1 MRSFIA
7 IAALAISGAVAGP
20 CKPRTTETSASV
32 ASETSSAAI
41 EATTLPAPPVDS
53 IITNTCTGGGLTSL
67 DPFVTD
73 GDVTLNTNDG
83 YNPGGGSSDKSCAAL
98 SAQSLGTRKR
108 QTLGDIAALKQ
119 LLTGL
124 NVRTQYTVQFFYL
137 VFTPPQATTSCVLE
151 AFIGSQK
158 FFTTGIFSN
167 GASVSYNEVLVSTSA
182 PATQGFLNIQ
192 TTCSAGGSATVL
204 VDSIFISNQVT
215 PENINDFR
223 LDFGGGDIR
232 EPGNTPA
239 TTQVAP
245 TTQRGPATQTLP
257 ATQNGPATQSE
268 PATQNGPA
276 TQTLPATQSEP
287 ATQNGPATQSEPAT
301 QNGPATATNAP
312 NQGTTTAPQNQGTE
326 STQGTV
332 IPTETA
338 VNGATTAGGESS
350 QSTSAAQNNQQ
361 TTETAQGNSQSTGP
375 VQVNSQS
382 TTFPGTGSSESTSA
396 PVNAASQ
403 ATTSSANGDASTD
416 GNFASTTTR
425 PDTQPATPTPVGFQT
440 VTAFDPDSTVG
451 PLNNAEPAQDNC
463 VSTNLVPNGGF
474 ESASSGWQISGNA
487 GITYN
492 GQFGPQARANSGNLA
507 MALHWPQKD
516 GVKASF
522 KRTISGLVP
531 GQTYYL
537 GYGHHTGNGAHLPYY
552 ECDILVKF
560 DGVNFD
566 DFDPFYDPNAW
577 WQYRNRMNYVTPTH
591 STVELSF
598 VLTCQNNPASFTLL
612 MDDVFLS
619 ACQK

>member
-7 IAALAISGAVAGP
+7 IAALAISGTVAGP

-67 DPFVTD
+67 DPFVTT

-83 YNPGGGSSDKSCAAL
+83 YNPGGGSSDRSCAAL
-98 SAQSLGTRKR
+98 SAQASPGGRKR

-124 NVRTQYTVQFFYL
+124 NVRTQYTIQFFYL
-137 VFTPPQATTSCVLE
+137 VFTPPRATTSCVLE

-192 TTCSAGGSATVL
+192 TTCSAGGSAMVL

-232 EPGNTPA
+232 EPVNSRA
-239 TTQVAP
+239 TTQAAP
-245 TTQRGPATQTLP
+245 TTQRGPATQTFPGTQSQPVTRSQPATQSAP
-257 ATQNGPATQSE
+257 ATQNGPSTVTGVPSQ
-268 PATQNGPA
+268 GP
-276 TQTLPATQSEP
+276 
-287 ATQNGPATQSEPAT
+287 
-301 QNGPATATNAP
+301 
-312 NQGTTTAPQNQGTE
+312 TTVPQNQGTE
-326 STQGTV
+326 STRGAA

-338 VNGATTAGGESS
+338 VNGATTAGGESG
-350 QSTSAAQNNQQ
+350 Q
-361 TTETAQGNSQSTGP
+361 
-375 VQVNSQS
+375 
-382 TTFPGTGSSESTSA
+382 STSA
-396 PVNAASQ
+396 PVNPNH
-403 ATTSSANGDASTD
+403 ATTQTVNPGFQTSSSANGGVSTD
-416 GNFASTTTR
+416 ANFASTTTR
-425 PDTQPATPTPVGFQT
+425 PDNQPSTPTPVGSQT
-440 VTAFDPDSTVG
+440 VTAFDPDTTIG
-451 PLNNAEPAQDNC
+451 PLNNAEPPQDNC
-463 VSTNLVPNGGF
+463 VGTNLVPNGDF
-474 ESASSGWQISGNA
+474 ESASSGWQIFGNA

-492 GQFGPQARANSGNLA
+492 GQYGPQARANSGNLA
-507 MALHWPQKD
+507 MALKWPQKD
-516 GVKASF
+516 GVKAGF

-537 GYGHHTGNGAHLPYY
+537 GYGHHTGNGAHVPYY

-577 WQYRNRMNYVTPTH
+577 WQYRNRMNFVTPTH

>member
-73 GDVTLNTNDG
+73 GDVTLNTNEG
-83 YNPGGGSSDKSCAAL
+83 YNPGGGSSDKSCASL
-98 SAQSLGTRKR
+98 SAQSSGTRKR

-167 GASVSYNEVLVSTSA
+167 GASVSYNQVLVSTSA
-182 PATQGFLNIQ
+182 PSTQGFLNIQ
-192 TTCSAGGSATVL
+192 TTCSAGGSAVVL

-232 EPGNTPA
+232 EPGNSPA

-245 TTQRGPATQTLP
+245 TTQLGPATQTFPGTQIGPSTQTLP
-257 ATQNGPATQSE
+257 ATQNGPATQTE
-268 PATQNGPA
+268 PATQNGP
-276 TQTLPATQSEP
+276 S
-287 ATQNGPATQSEPAT
+287 
-301 QNGPATATNAP
+301 TATNVP
-312 NQGTTTAPQNQGTE
+312 NQGPTTAPQNQGTE
-326 STQGTV
+326 STQGTI

-338 VNGATTAGGESS
+338 VNGATTAGG
-350 QSTSAAQNNQQ
+350 Q
-361 TTETAQGNSQSTGP
+361 P
-375 VQVNSQS
+375 
-382 TTFPGTGSSESTSA
+382 SESTSA
-396 PVNAASQ
+396 PVNPNG
-403 ATTSSANGDASTD
+403 ATTQTVNPGFQTSSSANGGASTD
-416 GNFASTTTR
+416 ANFASTTTR
-425 PDTQPATPTPVGFQT
+425 PDTQPSTPTPVGSQT
-440 VTAFDPDSTVG
+440 VTAFDPDTTIG

-463 VSTNLVPNGGF
+463 VSTNLIPNGDF

-516 GVKASF
+516 GVKAGF
-522 KRTISGLVP
+522 KRTITGLMP

-577 WQYRNRMNYVTPTH
+577 WQYRNRMNFVTPTH

-598 VLTCQNNPASFTLL
+598 VLTCKNNPASFTLL

>member
-98 SAQSLGTRKR
+98 SAQSSGTRKR

-239 TTQVAP
+239 TTQVAS

-268 PATQNGPA
+268 PATQNGPS
-276 TQTLPATQSEP
+276 TT
-287 ATQNGPATQSEPAT
+287 
-301 QNGPATATNAP
+301 TNAP

-338 VNGATTAGGESS
+338 VNGATTA
-350 QSTSAAQNNQQ
+350 
-361 TTETAQGNSQSTGP
+361 
-375 VQVNSQS
+375 
-382 TTFPGTGSSESTSA
+382 A

-463 VSTNLVPNGGF
+463 VSTNLIPNGGF

-516 GVKASF
+516 GVKAGF

-577 WQYRNRMNYVTPTH
+577 WQYRNRMNFVTPTH

>member
-98 SAQSLGTRKR
+98 SAQASPGGRKR

-232 EPGNTPA
+232 EPGNSPA

-245 TTQRGPATQTLP
+245 TTQRGPATQTFPGTQDGPATQTLP

-268 PATQNGPA
+268 PATQNGPS
-276 TQTLPATQSEP
+276 TT
-287 ATQNGPATQSEPAT
+287 
-301 QNGPATATNAP
+301 TNVP
-312 NQGTTTAPQNQGTE
+312 NQGPTTVPQNQGTE
-326 STQGTV
+326 STRETV

-350 QSTSAAQNNQQ
+350 
-361 TTETAQGNSQSTGP
+361 
-375 VQVNSQS
+375 
-382 TTFPGTGSSESTSA
+382 ESTSA
-396 PVNAASQ
+396 PVNPND
-403 ATTSSANGDASTD
+403 ATTQTVNPGFQTSTSANGGASTD

-440 VTAFDPDSTVG
+440 VTAFNPDSTVG

-463 VSTNLVPNGGF
+463 VSTNLVPNGDF

-487 GITYN
+487 DITYN

-522 KRTISGLVP
+522 KRTISDLVP

-577 WQYRNRMNYVTPTH
+577 WQYRNRMNFVTPTH

-598 VLTCQNNPASFTLL
+598 VLTCKNNPASFTLL

>member
-20 CKPRTTETSASV
+20 CKPRATETSASV
-32 ASETSSAAI
+32 ASETSSTAV

-73 GDVTLNTNDG
+73 GDVTLNTDEG
-83 YNPGGGSSDKSCAAL
+83 YNPGGGSSDKSCASL
-98 SAQSLGTRKR
+98 SARSSGTRKR
-108 QTLGDIAALKQ
+108 QTLGEIAALKQ

-151 AFIGSQK
+151 AFIGSTK

-167 GASVSYNEVLVSTSA
+167 GASVSYNQVLVSTSA

-192 TTCSAGGSATVL
+192 TTCSAGGSAIVL

-232 EPGNTPA
+232 EPVNSSP
-239 TTQVAP
+239 TTRIAP
-245 TTQRGPATQTLP
+245 TTQRGPATQTFPGTQDGPATQTAPATQFEPTTQRGPASQTFPGTQDGPATQILP
-257 ATQNGPATQSE
+257 TTQNGPATQS
-268 PATQNGPA
+268 GP
-276 TQTLPATQSEP
+276 S
-287 ATQNGPATQSEPAT
+287 
-301 QNGPATATNAP
+301 TATNVP
-312 NQGTTTAPQNQGTE
+312 NQDPTTAPQNQGTE
-326 STQGTV
+326 SVQGTV

-338 VNGATTAGGESS
+338 INGATTAVNPNGATTQTVNPGF
-350 QSTSAAQNNQQ
+350 QTSTS
-361 TTETAQGNSQSTGP
+361 S
-375 VQVNSQS
+375 
-382 TTFPGTGSSESTSA
+382 
-396 PVNAASQ
+396 
-403 ATTSSANGDASTD
+403 NGGASTEA
-416 GNFASTTTR
+416 NFASTTTR
-425 PDTQPATPTPVGFQT
+425 PDTQPATPTPGSQT
-440 VTAFDPDSTVG
+440 VTAFDPDTTVG
-451 PLNNAEPAQDNC
+451 PLNNAEPPQDNC
-463 VSTNLVPNGGF
+463 VSTNLMPNGDF

-492 GQFGPQARANSGNLA
+492 GQFGPQARANRGNLA

-516 GVKASF
+516 GVKAGF
-522 KRTISGLVP
+522 KRTITGLMP

-577 WQYRNRMNYVTPTH
+577 WQYRNRMNFVTPTH

-598 VLTCQNNPASFTLL
+598 VLTCKNNPAAFTLL

>member
-32 ASETSSAAI
+32 ASETSSAAL

-67 DPFVTD
+67 DPFVID
-73 GDVTLNTNDG
+73 GDVTLNTNEG
-83 YNPGGGSSDKSCAAL
+83 YNPNGGSSDKSCASL
-98 SAQSLGTRKR
+98 SAQASPGGRKR
-108 QTLGDIAALKQ
+108 QNLGDIAALKQ

-167 GASVSYNEVLVSTSA
+167 GASISYNQVLVSTSA

-192 TTCSAGGSATVL
+192 TTCSGGGSAVVL

-232 EPGNTPA
+232 EPVNSPP
-239 TTQVAP
+239 TTQVSP
-245 TTQRGPATQTLP
+245 TTQRGPATQTFP
-257 ATQNGPATQSE
+257 GTQDGPSTQTPPATQSESATQNGPATE
-268 PATQNGPA
+268 TLPATPIGPATQNGP
-276 TQTLPATQSEP
+276 S
-287 ATQNGPATQSEPAT
+287 
-301 QNGPATATNAP
+301 TATNVP
-312 NQGTTTAPQNQGTE
+312 NQDPTTVSQNQGTE
-326 STQGTV
+326 STRGTV

-338 VNGATTAGGESS
+338 INGATTAANPNGATTQTVNPGF
-350 QSTSAAQNNQQ
+350 QTSTSA
-361 TTETAQGNSQSTGP
+361 
-375 VQVNSQS
+375 
-382 TTFPGTGSSESTSA
+382 
-396 PVNAASQ
+396 
-403 ATTSSANGDASTD
+403 NGGASTEA
-416 GNFASTTTR
+416 NLASTTTR
-425 PDTQPATPTPVGFQT
+425 PDTQPATPTPGSQT
-440 VTAFDPDSTVG
+440 VTAFDPDTTIG

-463 VSTNLVPNGGF
+463 VSTNLIPNGDF

-516 GVKASF
+516 GVKAGF
-522 KRTISGLVP
+522 KRTITGLMP

-577 WQYRNRMNYVTPTH
+577 WQYRNRMNFVTPTH

-598 VLTCQNNPASFTLL
+598 VLTCKNNPAPFTLL

-619 ACQK
+619 ACQR

>member
-7 IAALAISGAVAGP
+7 IVALAISGAVAGP

-32 ASETSSAAI
+32 VSETSSAAL
-41 EATTLPAPPVDS
+41 EATTLPAPPSNS

-73 GDVTLNTNDG
+73 GDVTLNTNEG
-83 YNPGGGSSDKSCAAL
+83 YNPGGGSSDKSCASL
-98 SAQSLGTRKR
+98 SAQASPGGRKR

-124 NVRTQYTVQFFYL
+124 NVRTQYTIQFFYL

-151 AFIGSQK
+151 AFIGSQR

-167 GASVSYNEVLVSTSA
+167 GASVSYNQVLVSTSA
-182 PATQGFLNIQ
+182 PSTQGFLNIQ
-192 TTCSAGGSATVL
+192 TTCSAGGSAVVL

-232 EPGNTPA
+232 EPVNSPP
-239 TTQVAP
+239 TTQIAP
-245 TTQRGPATQTLP
+245 TTQRGPATQTFPGTQHGP
-257 ATQNGPATQSE
+257 ATHTSPATQSEPATEQGPTSETFPATQNGPATETFPGTQNGPATQSE
-268 PATQNGPA
+268 PATQNGP
-276 TQTLPATQSEP
+276 S
-287 ATQNGPATQSEPAT
+287 
-301 QNGPATATNAP
+301 TATNVP
-312 NQGTTTAPQNQGTE
+312 NQGPTTASQNQGTE
-326 STQGTV
+326 STQRTV

-338 VNGATTAGGESS
+338 ANPNPATIQTVKPGF
-350 QSTSAAQNNQQ
+350 QTSTSA
-361 TTETAQGNSQSTGP
+361 
-375 VQVNSQS
+375 
-382 TTFPGTGSSESTSA
+382 
-396 PVNAASQ
+396 
-403 ATTSSANGDASTD
+403 NGGASTD
-416 GNFASTTTR
+416 ANFASTTTR
-425 PDTQPATPTPVGFQT
+425 PDTQPATPTPVGSKT
-440 VTAFDPDSTVG
+440 TTAFDSDTTIG

-463 VSTNLVPNGGF
+463 VSTNLIPNGDF

-516 GVKASF
+516 GVKAGF
-522 KRTISGLVP
+522 KRTITGLTP

-577 WQYRNRMNYVTPTH
+577 WQYRNRMNFVTPTH
-591 STVELSF
+591 SDVELSF
-598 VLTCQNNPASFTLL
+598 VLTCKNNPAAFTLL

>member
-98 SAQSLGTRKR
+98 SAQSSGTRKR

-257 ATQNGPATQSE
+257 ATQNERSCY
-268 PATQNGPA
+268 
-276 TQTLPATQSEP
+276 S
-287 ATQNGPATQSEPAT
+287 
-301 QNGPATATNAP
+301 
-312 NQGTTTAPQNQGTE
+312 
-326 STQGTV
+326 
-332 IPTETA
+332 
-338 VNGATTAGGESS
+338 
-350 QSTSAAQNNQQ
+350 
-361 TTETAQGNSQSTGP
+361 
-375 VQVNSQS
+375 
-382 TTFPGTGSSESTSA
+382 
-396 PVNAASQ
+396 
-403 ATTSSANGDASTD
+403 
-416 GNFASTTTR
+416 
-425 PDTQPATPTPVGFQT
+425 
-440 VTAFDPDSTVG
+440 DS
-451 PLNNAEPAQDNC
+451 PCYP
-463 VSTNLVPNGGF
+463 
-474 ESASSGWQISGNA
+474 I
-487 GITYN
+487 
-492 GQFGPQARANSGNLA
+492 
-507 MALHWPQKD
+507 
-516 GVKASF
+516 
-522 KRTISGLVP
+522 
-531 GQTYYL
+531 
-537 GYGHHTGNGAHLPYY
+537 
-552 ECDILVKF
+552 
-560 DGVNFD
+560 
-566 DFDPFYDPNAW
+566 
-577 WQYRNRMNYVTPTH
+577 
-591 STVELSF
+591 
-598 VLTCQNNPASFTLL
+598 
-612 MDDVFLS
+612 
-619 ACQK
+619 

>member
-32 ASETSSAAI
+32 ASETSSAAL

-67 DPFVTD
+67 DPFVID
-73 GDVTLNTNDG
+73 GDVTLNTNEG
-83 YNPGGGSSDKSCAAL
+83 YNPNGGSSDKSCASL
-98 SAQSLGTRKR
+98 SAQASPGGRKR
-108 QTLGDIAALKQ
+108 QNLGDIAALKQ

-167 GASVSYNEVLVSTSA
+167 GASISYNQVLVSTSA

-192 TTCSAGGSATVL
+192 TTCSGGGSAVVL

-232 EPGNTPA
+232 EPVNSPP
-239 TTQVAP
+239 TTQVSP
-245 TTQRGPATQTLP
+245 TTQRGPATQTFP
-257 ATQNGPATQSE
+257 GTQDGPSTQTPPATQSESATQNGPATE
-268 PATQNGPA
+268 TLPATPIGPATQNGP
-276 TQTLPATQSEP
+276 S
-287 ATQNGPATQSEPAT
+287 
-301 QNGPATATNAP
+301 TATNVP
-312 NQGTTTAPQNQGTE
+312 NQDPTTVSQNQGTE
-326 STQGTV
+326 STRGTV

-338 VNGATTAGGESS
+338 INGATTAANPNGATAQTVNPGF
-350 QSTSAAQNNQQ
+350 QTSTSA
-361 TTETAQGNSQSTGP
+361 
-375 VQVNSQS
+375 
-382 TTFPGTGSSESTSA
+382 
-396 PVNAASQ
+396 
-403 ATTSSANGDASTD
+403 NGGASTEA
-416 GNFASTTTR
+416 NLASTTTR
-425 PDTQPATPTPVGFQT
+425 PDTQPATPTPGSQT
-440 VTAFDPDSTVG
+440 VTAFDPDTTIG

-463 VSTNLVPNGGF
+463 VSTNLIPNGDF

-516 GVKASF
+516 GVKAGF
-522 KRTISGLVP
+522 KRTITGLMP

-577 WQYRNRMNYVTPTH
+577 WQYRNRMNFVTPTH

-598 VLTCQNNPASFTLL
+598 VLTCKNNPAPFTLL

>member
-1 MRSFIA
+1 MRSLIA

-73 GDVTLNTNDG
+73 GDVTLNTNEG
-83 YNPGGGSSDKSCAAL
+83 YNPGGGSSDKSCASL
-98 SAQSLGTRKR
+98 SAQASPGGRKR
-108 QTLGDIAALKQ
+108 QNLGDIAALKQ

-124 NVRTQYTVQFFYL
+124 NVQTQYTVQFFYL

-182 PATQGFLNIQ
+182 PSTQGFLNIQ
-192 TTCSAGGSATVL
+192 TTCSGGGSAVVL

-232 EPGNTPA
+232 EPVNSPP
-239 TTQVAP
+239 TTQVSP
-245 TTQRGPATQTLP
+245 TTQRGPATQTFPGTQDGPATQTLP
-257 ATQNGPATQSE
+257 ATHNGPATQSE
-268 PATQNGPA
+268 PATQNGP
-276 TQTLPATQSEP
+276 S
-287 ATQNGPATQSEPAT
+287 
-301 QNGPATATNAP
+301 TATNVP
-312 NQGTTTAPQNQGTE
+312 NQGPTTASQNQGTE

-338 VNGATTAGGESS
+338 VNPNGATS
-350 QSTSAAQNNQQ
+350 QTVNPGFQTSTSA
-361 TTETAQGNSQSTGP
+361 
-375 VQVNSQS
+375 
-382 TTFPGTGSSESTSA
+382 
-396 PVNAASQ
+396 
-403 ATTSSANGDASTD
+403 NGGASTEA
-416 GNFASTTTR
+416 NFASTTTR
-425 PDTQPATPTPVGFQT
+425 PDTQPATPTPGSQT
-440 VTAFDPDSTVG
+440 VTTFDPDTTIG

-463 VSTNLVPNGGF
+463 VSTNLIPNGDF

-516 GVKASF
+516 GVKAGF
-522 KRTISGLVP
+522 KRTITGLMP

-577 WQYRNRMNYVTPTH
+577 WQYRNRMNFVTPTH

-598 VLTCQNNPASFTLL
+598 VLTCKNNPAAFTLL

>member
-20 CKPRTTETSASV
+20 CKPRATETSASV
-32 ASETSSAAI
+32 ASETSSAAV

-73 GDVTLNTNDG
+73 GDVTLNTNAG
-83 YNPGGGSSDKSCAAL
+83 YNPGGGSSDRSCASL
-98 SAQSLGTRKR
+98 SARSSGTRKR
-108 QTLGDIAALKQ
+108 QTLGEIAALKQ

-151 AFIGSQK
+151 AFIGSTK

-167 GASVSYNEVLVSTSA
+167 GASVSYDQVLVSTSA

-192 TTCSAGGSATVL
+192 TTCSAGGSAVVL

-232 EPGNTPA
+232 EPVNNTP
-239 TTQVAP
+239 TTRIAP
-245 TTQRGPATQTLP
+245 TTQRGPATETFPGTQDGPTTQT
-257 ATQNGPATQSE
+257 APATQSE

-276 TQTLPATQSEP
+276 TQTFPGTQGPATEALP
-287 ATQNGPATQSEPAT
+287 TTQNGPATQ
-301 QNGPATATNAP
+301 NGPSTATNVP
-312 NQGTTTAPQNQGTE
+312 NQDPTTAPQNPGTE
-326 STQGTV
+326 SAPGTV

-338 VNGATTAGGESS
+338 INGATTAVNPNDATTQTVNPGF
-350 QSTSAAQNNQQ
+350 QTSTSANGGA
-361 TTETAQGNSQSTGP
+361 STG
-375 VQVNSQS
+375 
-382 TTFPGTGSSESTSA
+382 A
-396 PVNAASQ
+396 
-403 ATTSSANGDASTD
+403 
-416 GNFASTTTR
+416 NFASTTTR
-425 PDTQPATPTPVGFQT
+425 PDTQPATPTPGSQT
-440 VTAFDPDSTVG
+440 VTAFDPDTTIG
-451 PLNNAEPAQDNC
+451 PLNNAAPPQDNC
-463 VSTNLVPNGGF
+463 VGTNLIPNGDF
-474 ESASSGWQISGNA
+474 ESASSGWQIFGNA

-516 GVKASF
+516 GVRAGF

-577 WQYRNRMNYVTPTH
+577 WQYRNRMNFVTPTH

-598 VLTCQNNPASFTLL
+598 VLTCKNNPAAFMLL

>member
-20 CKPRTTETSASV
+20 CKPRATENSASV

-73 GDVTLNTNDG
+73 GDVTLNTEEG
-83 YNPGGGSSDKSCAAL
+83 YNPGGGSSDRSCASL
-98 SAQSLGTRKR
+98 SARSSGTRKR
-108 QTLGDIAALKQ
+108 QTLGEIAALKQ

-124 NVRTQYTVQFFYL
+124 NLRTQYTVQFFYL

-151 AFIGSQK
+151 AFIGSTK

-167 GASVSYNEVLVSTSA
+167 GASVSYNQVLVSTSA

-192 TTCSAGGSATVL
+192 TTCSAGGSAVVL

-232 EPGNTPA
+232 EPVNSSP
-239 TTQVAP
+239 TTRIAP
-245 TTQRGPATQTLP
+245 TTQRGPATETFPGTQVGPTTQTPPATQSKPATQKGPATQTFPGTQDGPATQILP
-257 ATQNGPATQSE
+257 TTQNGPATQ
-268 PATQNGPA
+268 NGP
-276 TQTLPATQSEP
+276 S
-287 ATQNGPATQSEPAT
+287 
-301 QNGPATATNAP
+301 TATNVP
-312 NQGTTTAPQNQGTE
+312 NQDPATAPQNQGTE
-326 STQGTV
+326 SVQGTV

-338 VNGATTAGGESS
+338 INGATT
-350 QSTSAAQNNQQ
+350 
-361 TTETAQGNSQSTGP
+361 
-375 VQVNSQS
+375 
-382 TTFPGTGSSESTSA
+382 
-396 PVNAASQ
+396 PVNPNG
-403 ATTSSANGDASTD
+403 ATTQTVNPGFQTSSSANDGASTEA
-416 GNFASTTTR
+416 NFASTTTR
-425 PDTQPATPTPVGFQT
+425 PDNQPATPTPGSQT
-440 VTAFDPDSTVG
+440 VTAFDPDTTIG

-463 VSTNLVPNGGF
+463 VSTNLIPNGDF
-474 ESASSGWQISGNA
+474 ESASSGWQVSGNA

-492 GQFGPQARANSGNLA
+492 GQFGLQARANSGNLA

-516 GVKASF
+516 GVKAGF
-522 KRTISGLVP
+522 KRTITGLTP

-577 WQYRNRMNYVTPTH
+577 WQYRNRMNFVTPTH

-598 VLTCQNNPASFTLL
+598 VLTCKNNPAAFTLL

>member
-7 IAALAISGAVAGP
+7 IAALAISGVVAGP
-20 CKPRTTETSASV
+20 CKPRNTETSASV
-32 ASETSSAAI
+32 GSETSSAAL
-41 EATTLPAPPVDS
+41 EATTLPAPPVYS

-67 DPFVTD
+67 DPFVTT
-73 GDVTLNTNDG
+73 GDVTLNTNEG
-83 YNPGGGSSDKSCAAL
+83 YNPGGGSSDKSCASL
-98 SAQSLGTRKR
+98 SARSSGTRKR

-167 GASVSYNEVLVSTSA
+167 GASVSYNQVLVSTSA
-182 PATQGFLNIQ
+182 PSSQGFLNIQ
-192 TTCSAGGSATVL
+192 TTCSGGGSAVVL

-232 EPGNTPA
+232 EPVNSPA
-239 TTQVAP
+239 TTRVAP
-245 TTQRGPATQTLP
+245 TTQRGPATQTFPGTQGPATQTLP
-257 ATQNGPATQSE
+257 ATGNGPATQSE
-268 PATQNGPA
+268 PATQNDPS
-276 TQTLPATQSEP
+276 TQSLP
-287 ATQNGPATQSEPAT
+287 ATQNGPATQNSPS
-301 QNGPATATNAP
+301 TATNVP
-312 NQGTTTAPQNQGTE
+312 NQDPTTAPQNQGTE
-326 STQGTV
+326 STQGTI

-338 VNGATTAGGESS
+338 VNGATTAGG
-350 QSTSAAQNNQQ
+350 QS
-361 TTETAQGNSQSTGP
+361 G
-375 VQVNSQS
+375 
-382 TTFPGTGSSESTSA
+382 ESTSA
-396 PVNAASQ
+396 PVNPGFQTS
-403 ATTSSANGDASTD
+403 SSANGGASTEA
-416 GNFASTTTR
+416 NFASTTTR
-425 PDTQPATPTPVGFQT
+425 PDTQPATPTPGSQT
-440 VTAFDPDSTVG
+440 VTAFDPDTTIG
-451 PLNNAEPAQDNC
+451 PLNNAQPAQDNC
-463 VSTNLVPNGGF
+463 VGTNLIPNGDF
-474 ESASSGWQISGNA
+474 ESASSGWQIAGNA

-522 KRTISGLVP
+522 KRTITGLMP

-577 WQYRNRMNYVTPTH
+577 WQYRNRMNFVTPTH

-598 VLTCQNNPASFTLL
+598 VLTCKNNPAAFTLL

-619 ACQK
+619 ACET

>member
-32 ASETSSAAI
+32 ASETSSAAL

-67 DPFVTD
+67 DPFVID
-73 GDVTLNTNDG
+73 GDVTLNTNEG
-83 YNPGGGSSDKSCAAL
+83 YNPNGGSPDKSCASL
-98 SAQSLGTRKR
+98 SAQASPGGRKR
-108 QTLGDIAALKQ
+108 QNLGDIAALKQ

-167 GASVSYNEVLVSTSA
+167 GASISYNQVLVSTSA

-192 TTCSAGGSATVL
+192 TTCSGGGSAVVL

-232 EPGNTPA
+232 EPVNSPP
-239 TTQVAP
+239 TTQVSP
-245 TTQRGPATQTLP
+245 TTQRGPATQTFP
-257 ATQNGPATQSE
+257 GTQDGPSTQTPPATQSESATQNGPATE
-268 PATQNGPA
+268 TLPATPIGPATQNGP
-276 TQTLPATQSEP
+276 S
-287 ATQNGPATQSEPAT
+287 
-301 QNGPATATNAP
+301 TATNVP
-312 NQGTTTAPQNQGTE
+312 NQDPTTVSQNQGTE
-326 STQGTV
+326 STRGTV

-338 VNGATTAGGESS
+338 INGATTAANPNGATTQTVNPGF
-350 QSTSAAQNNQQ
+350 QTSTSA
-361 TTETAQGNSQSTGP
+361 
-375 VQVNSQS
+375 
-382 TTFPGTGSSESTSA
+382 
-396 PVNAASQ
+396 
-403 ATTSSANGDASTD
+403 NGGASTEA
-416 GNFASTTTR
+416 NLASTTTR
-425 PDTQPATPTPVGFQT
+425 PDTQPATPTPGSQT
-440 VTAFDPDSTVG
+440 VTAFDPDTTIG

-463 VSTNLVPNGGF
+463 VSTNLIPNGDF

-516 GVKASF
+516 GVKAGF
-522 KRTISGLVP
+522 KRTITGLMP

-577 WQYRNRMNYVTPTH
+577 WQYRNRMNFVTPTH

-598 VLTCQNNPASFTLL
+598 VLTCKNNPAPFTLL

>member
-32 ASETSSAAI
+32 VSETSSAAL
-41 EATTLPAPPVDS
+41 EATTLPAPPADS

-73 GDVTLNTNDG
+73 GDVTLDTNEG
-83 YNPGGGSSDKSCAAL
+83 YNPGGGSSEKSCASL
-98 SAQSLGTRKR
+98 SAQASPGGRKR

-124 NVRTQYTVQFFYL
+124 DVRTQYTIQFFYL

-151 AFIGSQK
+151 ALIGSQK
-158 FFTTGIFSN
+158 FFTTGIFAN
-167 GASVSYNEVLVSTSA
+167 GASVSYNQVLVSTSA

-192 TTCSAGGSATVL
+192 TTCSAGGSAVVL

-232 EPGNTPA
+232 ESVNSPPA
-239 TTQVAP
+239 TQIAP
-245 TTQRGPATQTLP
+245 TTQRGPATETFPGTQDGPATQTLP

-268 PATQNGPA
+268 PATQNSP
-276 TQTLPATQSEP
+276 S
-287 ATQNGPATQSEPAT
+287 
-301 QNGPATATNAP
+301 TATNVP
-312 NQGTTTAPQNQGTE
+312 NQGPTTASQNQGTE

-338 VNGATTAGGESS
+338 ANTNPTTTQTVNPGFQT
-350 QSTSAAQNNQQ
+350 STSA
-361 TTETAQGNSQSTGP
+361 
-375 VQVNSQS
+375 
-382 TTFPGTGSSESTSA
+382 
-396 PVNAASQ
+396 
-403 ATTSSANGDASTD
+403 NGGASTD
-416 GNFASTTTR
+416 ANFASTTTR
-425 PDTQPATPTPVGFQT
+425 PDTQPATPTPVGSKT
-440 VTAFDPDSTVG
+440 TTAFDSDTTIG

-463 VSTNLVPNGGF
+463 VGTNLIPNGDF

-516 GVKASF
+516 GVKAGF
-522 KRTISGLVP
+522 KRTITGLTP

-577 WQYRNRMNYVTPTH
+577 WQYRNRMNFVTPTH
-591 STVELSF
+591 SDVELLF
-598 VLTCQNNPASFTLL
+598 VLTCKNNPAAFTLL

>member
-98 SAQSLGTRKR
+98 SAQASPGGRKR

-232 EPGNTPA
+232 EPGNSPA

-245 TTQRGPATQTLP
+245 TTQRGPATQTFPGTQDGPATQTLP

-268 PATQNGPA
+268 PATQNGP
-276 TQTLPATQSEP
+276 S
-287 ATQNGPATQSEPAT
+287 
-301 QNGPATATNAP
+301 TATNVP
-312 NQGTTTAPQNQGTE
+312 NQGPTTVPQNQGTE
-326 STQGTV
+326 STRETV

-350 QSTSAAQNNQQ
+350 
-361 TTETAQGNSQSTGP
+361 
-375 VQVNSQS
+375 
-382 TTFPGTGSSESTSA
+382 ESTSA
-396 PVNAASQ
+396 PVNPND
-403 ATTSSANGDASTD
+403 ATTQTFNPGFQTSTSANGGASTD

-440 VTAFDPDSTVG
+440 VTAFNPDSTVG

-463 VSTNLVPNGGF
+463 VSTNLVPNGDF

-522 KRTISGLVP
+522 KRTISDLVP
-531 GQTYYL
+531 GQMYYL

-577 WQYRNRMNYVTPTH
+577 WQYRNRMNFVTPTH

-598 VLTCQNNPASFTLL
+598 VLTCKNNPASFTLL

>member
-20 CKPRTTETSASV
+20 CKPRNTETSASV
-32 ASETSSAAI
+32 ASQTSSAAI

-53 IITNTCTGGGLTSL
+53 IITNTCTGGGLSSL

-73 GDVTLNTNDG
+73 GDVTLNTDEG
-83 YNPGGGSSDKSCAAL
+83 YNPGGGSSDRSCASL
-98 SAQSLGTRKR
+98 SARSSVTRKR
-108 QTLGDIAALKQ
+108 QTLGEIAALKQ

-151 AFIGSQK
+151 AFIGSTN

-167 GASVSYNEVLVSTSA
+167 GASVSYNQVLVSTSA

-192 TTCSAGGSATVL
+192 TTCSGGGSAVVL
-204 VDSIFISNQVT
+204 IDSIFISNQVT

-232 EPGNTPA
+232 EPVNSSP
-239 TTQVAP
+239 TTRVAP
-245 TTQRGPATQTLP
+245 TTQRGPATETFPGTRGGP
-257 ATQNGPATQSE
+257 ATQTAPATQSE
-268 PATQNGPA
+268 PATQRSPA
-276 TQTLPATQSEP
+276 TQTFPGTQDGPATEALP
-287 ATQNGPATQSEPAT
+287 TTQNGPATQ
-301 QNGPATATNAP
+301 NGPSTATNVP
-312 NQGTTTAPQNQGTE
+312 NQDPTTALQNQSTE
-326 STQGTV
+326 SAKGTV

-338 VNGATTAGGESS
+338 INRATTQTVNPGF
-350 QSTSAAQNNQQ
+350 QTSTSA
-361 TTETAQGNSQSTGP
+361 
-375 VQVNSQS
+375 
-382 TTFPGTGSSESTSA
+382 
-396 PVNAASQ
+396 
-403 ATTSSANGDASTD
+403 NGGASTD
-416 GNFASTTTR
+416 ANFASTTTR
-425 PDTQPATPTPVGFQT
+425 PDTQPATPTPGSQT
-440 VTAFDPDSTVG
+440 VTAFDPDTTVG
-451 PLNNAEPAQDNC
+451 PLNNAAPPQDNC
-463 VSTNLVPNGGF
+463 VSTNLIPNGDF
-474 ESASSGWQISGNA
+474 ESASSGWQIFGNA

-516 GVKASF
+516 GVKAGF
-522 KRTISGLVP
+522 KRTITGLMP

-577 WQYRNRMNYVTPTH
+577 WQYRNRMNFVTPTH
-591 STVELSF
+591 SNVELSF
-598 VLTCQNNPASFTLL
+598 VLTCKNNPAAFTLL

>member
-7 IAALAISGAVAGP
+7 VAALAISGAVAGP
-20 CKPRTTETSASV
+20 CKPRTTETSTSV
-32 ASETSSAAI
+32 ASETSSAAV

-67 DPFVTD
+67 DPFVID

-83 YNPGGGSSDKSCAAL
+83 YNPGGGSSEKSCAAL
-98 SAQSLGTRKR
+98 SAQSAGTRKR
-108 QTLGDIAALKQ
+108 QTLGEIASLKQ

-167 GASVSYNEVLVSTSA
+167 GASFSYNEVLVSTSA
-182 PATQGFLNIQ
+182 PASQGFLNIQ
-192 TTCSAGGSATVL
+192 TTCSGGGSAMVL

-232 EPGNTPA
+232 EPVNSLP
-239 TTQVAP
+239 TTRIAP
-245 TTQRGPATQTLP
+245 TTQRGPATQTFPATQDGPSTQTPPATQSQPTTQNGPATQTLP
-257 ATQNGPATQSE
+257 ATQNGPATESE
-268 PATQNGPA
+268 PATQNGP
-276 TQTLPATQSEP
+276 S
-287 ATQNGPATQSEPAT
+287 
-301 QNGPATATNAP
+301 TATNVP
-312 NQGTTTAPQNQGTE
+312 TQGPSTASQNQGTE
-326 STQGTV
+326 STSA
-332 IPTETA
+332 PA
-338 VNGATTAGGESS
+338 NPNDATTQTVNPGF
-350 QSTSAAQNNQQ
+350 QTSTSA
-361 TTETAQGNSQSTGP
+361 
-375 VQVNSQS
+375 
-382 TTFPGTGSSESTSA
+382 
-396 PVNAASQ
+396 
-403 ATTSSANGDASTD
+403 NGGASTEA
-416 GNFASTTTR
+416 NFASTTTR
-425 PDTQPATPTPVGFQT
+425 PDTQPSTPTPVGSQT
-440 VTAFDPDSTVG
+440 VTAFDPDATIG
-451 PLNNAEPAQDNC
+451 PLNNAQPPQDNC
-463 VSTNLVPNGGF
+463 VGTNLIPNGDF
-474 ESASSGWQISGNA
+474 ESASSGWEISGNA

-492 GQFGPQARANSGNLA
+492 GQYGPQARANSGNLA
-507 MALHWPQKD
+507 MALQWPQKN
-516 GVKASF
+516 GVKAGF
-522 KRTISGLVP
+522 KRTITGLMP

-598 VLTCQNNPASFTLL
+598 VLTCKNNPAAFTLL

-619 ACQK
+619 ACQT

>member
-20 CKPRTTETSASV
+20 CKPRTTETSATI

-73 GDVTLNTNDG
+73 GHVTLNTNDG

-98 SAQSLGTRKR
+98 SAQASPGGRKR
-108 QTLGDIAALKQ
+108 QALGDIAALKQ

-167 GASVSYNEVLVSTSA
+167 GASVSYNQVLVSTSA

-192 TTCSAGGSATVL
+192 TTCSAGGSAMVL

-232 EPGNTPA
+232 EPVNSPA

-257 ATQNGPATQSE
+257 VTQSE
-268 PATQNGPA
+268 PATQNGP
-276 TQTLPATQSEP
+276 S
-287 ATQNGPATQSEPAT
+287 
-301 QNGPATATNAP
+301 TATNVP
-312 NQGTTTAPQNQGTE
+312 DQGHTTD
-326 STQGTV
+326 STRGTV
-332 IPTETA
+332 APTETA
-338 VNGATTAGGESS
+338 INGATTAGGESS

-361 TTETAQGNSQSTGP
+361 TTETAQGNSQFTGTVP
-375 VQVNSQS
+375 ANVQS
-382 TTFPGTGSSESTSA
+382 TTFPSSGSSESTSA
-396 PVNAASQ
+396 PVNPGSQ
-403 ATTSSANGDASTD
+403 ATTSANGGASTD

-425 PDTQPATPTPVGFQT
+425 PDTQPGTPTPVGFQT
-440 VTAFDPDSTVG
+440 TTAFNPDSTIG

-463 VSTNLVPNGGF
+463 VSTNLIPNGDF

-516 GVKASF
+516 GVKAGF

-577 WQYRNRMNYVTPTH
+577 WQYRNRMNFVTPTH

-598 VLTCQNNPASFTLL
+598 VLTCKNNPASFTLL